1 LTNIIS
7 HIPVFI
13 IFPLF
18 LLLLASDA
26 RAMTDMNNRR
36 PAQQVITIALYR
48 TDTHNIYKS
57 VRVSLLAWLHT
68 GNGGWWFI
76 KIICDIIR

>member
-1 LTNIIS
+1 VYTIKYLTNIIS
-7 HIPVFI
+7 HIPDFI

-36 PAQQVITIALYR
+36 PAQQVITIA
-48 TDTHNIYKS
+48 I
-57 VRVSLLAWLHT
+57 
-68 GNGGWWFI
+68 
-76 KIICDIIR
+76 